1 MPMSSIATVLSARMA
16 SSRLPGKAMLPLGGV
31 PIIQFIV
38 ERLRQAQRG
47 GKLILATTTRSD
59 DDILAHLAKQLDI
72 LVFRGAD
79 TDVAGRYVALA
90 HEFKLDWIVRV
101 TGDCP
106 FIDAASLDYC
116 LAQWQPSTT
125 GLFWSTKGEFPV
137 GIDYELI
144 SCAALRSGWPS
155 MTAEER
161 EHVTLRFYRSDEA
174 NLYGRQFL
182 PPAGWPRTTRHFT
195 VDTPDDYRQA
205 CEWVGRLRTR
215 KFPVSELLKLSG
227 A

>member
-1 MPMSSIATVLSARMA
+1 
-16 SSRLPGKAMLPLGGV
+16 MLPLGGV

-38 ERLRQAQRG
+38 ERLRQTQRG
-47 GKLILATTTRSD
+47 GKLILATTTRGD
-59 DDILAHLAKQLDI
+59 DDVLARLGEQLDV

-79 TDVAGRYVALA
+79 ADVAGRYVALA

-106 FIDAASLDYC
+106 FIDAASLDHC
-116 LAQWQPSTT
+116 LAQWQPATSGT
-125 GLFWSTKGEFPV
+125 LWSTKGAFPV

-144 SCAALRSGWPS
+144 SCAALMSEWPS

-161 EHVTLRFYRSDEA
+161 EHVTLRFYRSDA
-174 NLYGRQFL
+174 AKPYGRQFL

-205 CEWVGRLRTR
+205 CEWVDRLGAR
-215 KFPVSELLKLSG
+215 KFPVSDVLKLGG